1 MGKCVI
7 IEKKGGGRVLVKQ
20 GEGIRRGYNEIGE
33 KERKGFTK
41 KKKGMIIINV
51 ILVVKHGQRLVHDPK
66 DNPTG

>member
-1 MGKCVI
+1 ML
-7 IEKKGGGRVLVKQ
+7 IER
-20 GEGIRRGYNEIGE
+20 GEGIGRGYNEIGEKEKE